1 MVGGR
6 YLKNGKKKMEYVV
19 CLAGEGKKGEM
30 SWEYEVKRSD

>member
-1 MVGGR
+1 ME
-6 YLKNGKKKMEYVV
+6 KKMEYVV